1 VAGTSF
7 FCDGGGQNTM
17 RLNFSYETL
26 DTNHEGAK
34 RLGNY
39 YKDLIAKHR

>member
-7 FCDGGGQNTM
+7 FCDGGGKNTM

-26 DTNHEGAK
+26 EKNDEGVK
-34 RLGNY
+34 RLGDFF
-39 YKDLIAKHR
+39 KSKLTK